1 MNQVAT
7 LFQRSLAGLAM
18 LVLSAG
24 THADQLQSIQ
34 VEGQGEIGI
43 PVAIT
48 VNIDVSNAS
57 SANKSC
63 GLDIQY
69 GDGVVE
75 EFLPGRNGPQE
86 FPVRVTHLYT
96 APGNYVIKAV
106 GKTKFRGFATAIGC
120 TGADLYAPHAV
131 SDGAARKAQESAAA
145 KADELDAKEANLRK
159 MQDELA
165 KAKQVQLQREQELDL
180 KEKRARQAAATA
192 AASATAAAKESA
204 LKSMVEQPVTPSKKA
219 PAKPSATIDAF

>member
-7 LFQRSLAGLAM
+7 LFQRSLAGLAL

-24 THADQLQSIQ
+24 TYADQLQSIQ
-34 VEGQGEIGI
+34 IEGQGELGI
-43 PVAIT
+43 PVTIT
-48 VNIDVSNAS
+48 VNIDVANAPN
-57 SANKSC
+57 ANKSC

-75 EFLPGRNGPQE
+75 EFLPGRNGPQD
-86 FPVRVTHLYT
+86 FPVRVTHVYA

-106 GKTKFRGFATAIGC
+106 GKTKFRGLATAFAC

-145 KADELDAKEANLRK
+145 KAGELDAKEANLRK

-165 KAKQVQLQREQELDL
+165 RAKQAQLQREQELDL
-180 KEKRARQAAATA
+180 KEKRARQAETA
-192 AASATAAAKESA
+192 AIAAAAKESA
-204 LKSMVEQPVTPSKKA
+204 LKATVEQPLTPSKKA